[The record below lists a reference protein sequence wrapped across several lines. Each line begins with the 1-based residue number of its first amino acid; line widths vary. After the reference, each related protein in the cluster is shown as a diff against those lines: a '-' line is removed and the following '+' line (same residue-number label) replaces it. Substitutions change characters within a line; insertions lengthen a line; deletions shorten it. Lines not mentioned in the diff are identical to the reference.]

1 MRRHRARSRPVALAV
16 LVTVSTEPHRLL
28 TRLAF
33 SSRLRSQS
41 GGGDGGGQGVGA
53 WSGASRWRFRHSP
66 RAARSCRS
74 SAGRRGPRG
83 RSGTAGTPA
92 SAAVSGRGCSALA
105 SCWGERSCVFITV
118 FFTKSKQY
126 FLNFH
131 LRKICNLQVF
141 PLNRVTDRSCNSR
154 GNLVQ

>member
-105 SCWGERSCVFITV
+105 SCWGEREKLRFHHS
-118 FFTKSKQY
+118 
-126 FLNFH
+126 FLH
-131 LRKICNLQVF
+131 KIQTIFLKFPPKENLQF
-141 PLNRVTDRSCNSR
+141 AGFSTEPCDRQKLQFS
-154 GNLVQ
+154 